1 MLNDVPGTIVK
12 YLNTQLSVEPSR
24 VPRLKGLPF
33 RLPPSAS
40 PLIPRAV
47 QVTPEPRPGAY
58 LGASLPPGFNA
69 GRVVVSFSD
78 LTPVSL
84 RLLGIPHGFL
94 CTKGVSLPTWILNNI
109 CSNILRDLEQEEK
122 AGACLRSADRDLGP
136 A

>member
-1 MLNDVPGTIVK
+1 M
-12 YLNTQLSVEPSR
+12 
-24 VPRLKGLPF
+24 PRLKGLPF

-84 RLLGIPHGFL
+84 RLWEFLMVSYVLKASLCPHGY
-94 CTKGVSLPTWILNNI
+94 
-109 CSNILRDLEQEEK
+109 
-122 AGACLRSADRDLGP
+122 
-136 A
+136 

>member
-1 MLNDVPGTIVK
+1 M
-12 YLNTQLSVEPSR
+12 
-24 VPRLKGLPF
+24 PRLKSLPF

-47 QVTPEPRPGAY
+47 QVTPEPRPGVY

-94 CTKGVSLPTWILNNI
+94 CTKGVSLSTWILNNI